1 MSKKLLSAVLAIA
14 MMLSMCTAF
23 ITSAASDNTYADDYA
38 ALQAA
43 IKELFVKGPSISNSA
58 IKFLLDVKAI
68 DGQDLLDRN
77 EVFEVYYAYEDLEF
91 DNTDKADGANAAYFV
106 KDATVV
112 PAVYDAYAQYAYN
125 YDAAAADITDVAEGL
140 LIYAASVYY
149 FGQQPDSLKGLTDIA
164 QFNAKRNELVKE
176 ATALVEGF
184 IDFMKAEAGID
195 SNKPAAYAAAFNA
208 WKQNYIAKYNINYGV
223 NPFDGLDDV
232 LFNEWWTILVGS
244 NLVDSVTFP
253 GWYTVEE
260 LRADPAVAPYLA
272 AFEKAYKA
280 AQAANGAGVLYY
292 DFVTATTSE
301 LDNAWENLVAAILA
315 DFNME
320 TPAGVSA
327 VDAIKAFNTLVE
339 VLDVYNTYVADSY
352 QNIYTAADKALISNV
367 LFAEMIVEW
376 VSYSA
381 NPVTLLYLV
390 GADYFVE
397 ITDGIIAGIAALDY
411 SISNRLLSD
420 ADINEGVALINQAQV
435 LLLTWEFWGEKD
447 LETDERTAYDALAAA
462 VALLKGMLPYAAG
475 DKIEY
480 VIEADSTSIVVYD
493 LDGTKIANKN
503 NEATVVFE
511 PNFYAF
517 VRLYD
522 TLVAVMNEF
531 NAAVAAWDGK
541 TAILDPVEIKN
552 EYNKKSL
559 ITFLTTYDFIV
570 GYEVVDNGDGT
581 VCYSGSAVLDSAKYQ
596 QILAAIIYPAVVG
609 GNEPARSQGHIIG
622 GKSGWLDHDQVK
634 ENQAYGELVEFINQ
648 FEQAML
654 ICNGQMDWNDP
665 VSVYRYD
672 WHIDSIN
679 QNKNKFRIQGNSW
692 SWQSGTLSGMNNGYA
707 AIATQLAT
715 KLSNV
720 TVDFVEL
727 LNVYEYITTAIFAHW
742 QGASNSGVYTSN
754 PDDWKFGAN
763 PIWYG
768 GGWWDAGFFYRAGT
782 WCVNDSYAGFCND
795 GSVYDKWWY
804 SHNHWQEKVTN
815 QGNRPTI
822 TVMQAYYDEVLTCTY
837 DMLTERGEALLN
849 AWIADV
855 ITWVDV
861 QTINGAK
868 DAPWTLFE
876 TLCDTF
882 GDPRTGSVK
891 NWPLPKQE
899 NQLYLYYDLT
909 LAMVVGNEFADPS
922 NIYSGKETFIEMFYN
937 PMLEASQA
945 FDYVDVSGYDTE
957 WAEEFAAAREQIG
970 YFLMNID
977 LNAAVNVGG
986 GHKAARNM
994 IKTDITLSA
1003 TIELLETIEDLIE
1016 TKEDHSV
1023 AALELY
1029 KATELDPVLA
1039 EAYGKNINDY
1049 VTDNAAAKKVWTAY
1063 TEAYADALTVR
1074 NTARAPKS
1082 EIDAAVTALATAIDA
1097 LAEIAKET
1105 PAATVDGLKAKIA
1118 EAEALLNRIGG
1129 NDALAAAIEE
1139 AQDLA
1144 AELRYNVTYFEA
1156 DIDAAVAA
1164 LDEAMAAAADEAFLA
1179 DDLAAYLAEVAE
1191 EVTANAENYP
1201 ADAYNAFVAAYN
1213 EAKAIAET
1221 TTDEAAYVAA
1231 KELVAAAYEALV
1243 NPGMS
1248 KIAEAAANILAE
1260 LKAVDTA
1267 DCSAASVAAF
1277 EAAIA
1282 DLEAGLEAGAD
1293 DDAVLELITKAYLA
1307 KEALVVNNAE
1317 TLDD

>member
-58 IKFLLDVKAI
+58 IKFLLDVEAI

-208 WKQNYIAKYNINYGV
+208 WKQNYVAKYNINYGV

-301 LDNAWENLVAAILA
+301 LDNAWDNLVAAILA

-327 VDAIKAFNTLVE
+327 LEQLKAFNTLVE
-339 VLDVYNTYVADSY
+339 VLNVYNTYVADSY
-352 QNIYTAADKALISNV
+352 QNIYTATDKALISNV
-367 LFAEMIVEW
+367 LFAEMLVEW
-376 VSYSA
+376 ISYNS
-381 NPVTLLYLV
+381 NPISIIYFV
-390 GADYFVE
+390 GADYFNE
-397 ITDGIIAGIAALDY
+397 ITDSIIAGIAALDY
-411 SISNRLLSD
+411 SASNRLLSD

-480 VIEADSTSIVVYD
+480 VIAADSTDIIAYD
-493 LDGTKIANKN
+493 FDGTKLANKN

-559 ITFLTTYDFIV
+559 ITFLTTNDFIV

-609 GNEPARSQGHIIG
+609 GNEPARSQGHVIG
-622 GKSGWLDHDQVK
+622 GKSGWLAHDQVK

-654 ICNGQMDWNDP
+654 ICNGEMDWNDP

-715 KLSNV
+715 KLSNI

-727 LNVYEYITTAIFAHW
+727 LNVYEYIEKVITAHFQAGSSTPTSIDWNSYWFGTGYKA
-742 QGASNSGVYTSN
+742 ASYN
-754 PDDWKFGAN
+754 
-763 PIWYG
+763 
-768 GGWWDAGFFYRAGT
+768 
-782 WCVNDSYAGFCND
+782 VNDSYAGFCND
-795 GSVYDKWWY
+795 GSVYDKFWY
-804 SHNHWQEKVTN
+804 AKNHWEEKVTN

-822 TVMQAYYDEVLTCTY
+822 TVMQAYYDELITCTR
-837 DMLTERGEALLN
+837 DMLTERGEAMLD

-855 ITWVDV
+855 MTWVAV

-868 DAPWTLFE
+868 YAPWTLYE
-876 TLCDTF
+876 NLCATF
-882 GDPRTGSVK
+882 GNPVEVK
-891 NWPLPKQE
+891 NFPLPKQE

-909 LAMVVGNEFADPS
+909 LAMVVGNEFLDPS
-922 NIYSGKETFIEMFYN
+922 NIYAGKDTFIEMFYN
-937 PMLEASQA
+937 PMSEAALA
-945 FDYVDVSGYDTE
+945 FEYVDVSGYDTE
-957 WAEEFAAAREQIG
+957 WAEKYADVREQIG

-977 LNAAVNVGG
+977 LNQGVNPNG

-1003 TIELLETIEDLIE
+1003 TLELLNTIEELIAN
-1016 TKEDHSV
+1016 KEEHSV